1 MKKKNKYVFGY
12 LDDPNAIFKKK
23 NFILSALNLAF
34 LAYFFDNR
42 IKYNKNFVLW
52 PDGIFSKIYIKSS
65 KIPGFELIDKI
76 QVPFSIKQILV
87 LGNLEKIEFEY
98 LKKKFKKKIL
108 HKKLG
113 YGDINKIVKKQ
124 NFLLNSKTLCLITLP
139 TPKQEQLSIYL
150 SNINNFYKVICIGG
164 GLSIASKRIP
174 KCPKLFAMI
183 GLEWLW
189 RLKTDKLRRLNR
201 LFYTLF
207 IYLIRSFF
215 SKNVSMFFKKI

>member
-1 MKKKNKYVFGY
+1 MFSRWY
-12 LDDPNAIFKKK
+12 
-23 NFILSALNLAF
+23 
-34 LAYFFDNR
+34 
-42 IKYNKNFVLW
+42 
-52 PDGIFSKIYIKSS
+52 FSKIYIKSS

-150 SNINNFYKVICIGG
+150 SNINIFYKVICMVEV
-164 GLSIASKRIP
+164 SIASKRIP
-174 KCPKLFAMI
+174 KCPKFFAMI
-183 GLEWLW
+183 GLEWL
-189 RLKTDKLRRLNR
+189 
-201 LFYTLF
+201 
-207 IYLIRSFF
+207 
-215 SKNVSMFFKKI
+215 

>member
-174 KCPKLFAMI
+174 KCPKLIAMI
-183 GLEWLW
+183 GLEWFW

-207 IYLIRSFF
+207 IYLFRSFF
-215 SKNVSMFFKKI
+215 SKNVNMFFKKI

>member
-87 LGNLEKIEFEY
+87 LGNLEKIEFE
-98 LKKKFKKKIL
+98 
-108 HKKLG
+108 
-113 YGDINKIVKKQ
+113 
-124 NFLLNSKTLCLITLP
+124 
-139 TPKQEQLSIYL
+139 LSI
-150 SNINNFYKVICIGG
+150 SD
-164 GLSIASKRIP
+164 
-174 KCPKLFAMI
+174 
-183 GLEWLW
+183 EW
-189 RLKTDKLRRLNR
+189 
-201 LFYTLF
+201 
-207 IYLIRSFF
+207 
-215 SKNVSMFFKKI
+215 

>member
-174 KCPKLFAMI
+174 KCPEFFAMI

-207 IYLIRSFF
+207 IYLIRTFF
-215 SKNVSMFFKKI
+215 SKNVSMYFKKI

>member
-174 KCPKLFAMI
+174 KCPEFFAMI

-215 SKNVSMFFKKI
+215 SKNVSMYFKKI

>member
-1 MKKKNKYVFGY
+1 MAPSGLF
-12 LDDPNAIFKKK
+12 
-23 NFILSALNLAF
+23 
-34 LAYFFDNR
+34 
-42 IKYNKNFVLW
+42 
-52 PDGIFSKIYIKSS
+52 
-65 KIPGFELIDKI
+65 
-76 QVPFSIKQILV
+76 
-87 LGNLEKIEFEY
+87 
-98 LKKKFKKKIL
+98 
-108 HKKLG
+108 
-113 YGDINKIVKKQ
+113 
-124 NFLLNSKTLCLITLP
+124 NSKTLCLITLP

-174 KCPKLFAMI
+174 KCPEFFAMI

-215 SKNVSMFFKKI
+215 SKNVSMYFKKI

>member
-150 SNINNFYKVICIGG
+150 SNINIFYKVICIGG

-174 KCPKLFAMI
+174 KCPEFFAMI

-207 IYLIRSFF
+207 IYLIRTFF
-215 SKNVSMFFKKI
+215 SKNVSMYFKKI